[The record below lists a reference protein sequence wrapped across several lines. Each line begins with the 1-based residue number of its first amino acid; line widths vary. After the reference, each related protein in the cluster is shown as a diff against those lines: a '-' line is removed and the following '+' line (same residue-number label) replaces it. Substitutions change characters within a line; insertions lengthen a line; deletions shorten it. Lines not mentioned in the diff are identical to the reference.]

1 MEVPLGCSRCS
12 QKEQVFRVRK
22 DVVNPFIYLIH
33 NFVFGFFG
41 AKIWASVYGYGMKS
55 APDTRTVG
63 GRNGEDHR
71 LETKEGSDHYWLAFI
86 KCML

>member
-1 MEVPLGCSRCS
+1 MR
-12 QKEQVFRVRK
+12 R

-41 AKIWASVYGYGMKS
+41 AKMWASVYGCGMKS

-63 GRNGEDHR
+63 GRDGEDHR
-71 LETKEGSDHYWLAFI
+71 QKSKEGSDHYWLEFI
-86 KCML
+86 KYTLQDPRCSKSFLYINSV